1 MLRNGIIRAF
11 KNCKSLIPHPIALS
25 LSLLAGSLLLT
36 SCESPPA
43 ANANQAQ
50 PAQAAHNEAPAQPTQ
65 EIKTSPSEASSAPAA
80 SPTPAPTAVPPA
92 AAAGAFAPI
101 RIKAGDGDS
110 FTDSAGNV
118 WQTDRGFDG
127 GQTVARPDIEIA
139 NTKDPQIYRSERYL
153 MDSFSWPVPN
163 GNYIVKLHFAETFE
177 GITAPGERVFSFA
190 VQGREFNDFDVW
202 KKAGGPLRAY
212 VETVPVT
219 VTNGLLKIIFTPK
232 VENPQINGI
241 EILPTS

>member
-1 MLRNGIIRAF
+1 MFRNCTMTTLKLRRFWTKALLRLALP
-11 KNCKSLIPHPIALS
+11 SLAVLFLVTACQPGATAKID
-25 LSLLAGSLLLT
+25 
-36 SCESPPA
+36 
-43 ANANQAQ
+43 AQ
-50 PAQAAHNEAPAQPTQ
+50 
-65 EIKTSPSEASSAPAA
+65 
-80 SPTPAPTAVPPA
+80 PAPTAPAQSASSQPPSET
-92 AAAGAFAPI
+92 APATVSASTAVAPQAPTAKFVAMH
-101 RIKAGDGDS
+101 IKGGDGDS

-127 GQTVARPDIEIA
+127 GQTIARPDLEIA

-163 GNYIVKLHFAETFE
+163 GKYVVKLHFAETFD
-177 GITAPGERVFSFA
+177 GVTAPGERVFAFN
-190 VQGREFNDFDVW
+190 VQGQEFNDFDVW

-219 VTNGLLKIIFTPK
+219 VTNSLLKITFTPK

-241 EILPTS
+241 EVLPAQ